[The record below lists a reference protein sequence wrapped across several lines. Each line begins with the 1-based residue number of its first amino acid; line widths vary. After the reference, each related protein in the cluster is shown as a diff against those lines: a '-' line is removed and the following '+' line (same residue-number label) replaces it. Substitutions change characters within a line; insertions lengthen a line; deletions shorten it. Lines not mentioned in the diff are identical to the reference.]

1 MTNDEDPVARR
12 GMHSSLKL
20 RHSFV
25 IRPPRWSG
33 AKAGYPPARRSLGQG
48 GSFVIWRLLLLVMVL
63 LSVSCIPDRLR
74 QANVDEVTVGMS
86 KKQVESILGPPTE
99 TDARDFPVTKTM
111 TYLYRQ
117 RSGTV
122 TIVFKDDKVAEK
134 QSTLMR

>member
-12 GMHSSLKL
+12 GMCSLSGL

-25 IRPPRWSG
+25 LRH
-33 AKAGYPPARRSLGQG
+33 L
-48 GSFVIWRLLLLVMVL
+48 SFVVRRLLLLAMVL
-63 LSVSCIPDRLR
+63 LAVSCIPDRLR
-74 QANVDEVTVGMS
+74 QANVDEVTIAMS

-99 TDARDFPVTKTM
+99 TDARDFPLTKTM

-134 QSTLMR
+134 QSTLTR